1 MVQGQTRP
9 AIVAPMRIL
18 VTGAG
23 GFVGGHLLP
32 ELVSAGHEVVAASH
46 TAWTPPVPVATEV
59 FDIRDPARV
68 RAAVE
73 EHAPDGVIHL
83 AALASP
89 QKSWD
94 AAQETFEVNVIG
106 TTYLFEALA
115 GRPGTRV
122 LVVGSAQEYGAAQ
135 LDRPLRESDPLRPA
149 SPYAVSKVAQ
159 ELVAFAYGQRHG
171 LPVVVA
177 RSFNHTGPG
186 QTTDYAIGAFAAQVA
201 AIERGDQ
208 PPRLTVGW
216 LESRRDFLDVRDVCR
231 AYRLLVEA
239 GEAGEAY
246 NVASGRAERIG
257 DLLDILL
264 GAAGL
269 AGVVEVQAAA
279 APRPGDPQTLLGDG
293 TKLQQGLGWEP
304 EIPMA
309 TSVVDTLDSYR
320 DPGGPSGRRPAPE
333 TTRRAL

>member
-1 MVQGQTRP
+1 
-9 AIVAPMRIL
+9 MRIL

-23 GFVGGHLLP
+23 GFVGHHLLP
-32 ELVSAGHEVVAASH
+32 ELAGAGHEVVAVSH
-46 TAWTPPVPVATEV
+46 VPWTPPIPVATGV
-59 FDIRDPARV
+59 FDIRDPVRV
-68 RAAVE
+68 AAVVA
-73 EHAPDGVIHL
+73 EHAPEGVIHL

-106 TTYLFEALA
+106 TSHLLGALA
-115 GRPGTRV
+115 SRPGTRF
-122 LVVGSAQEYGAAQ
+122 LVVGSAQEYGAAH
-135 LDRPLRESDPLRPA
+135 LDRPLLETDPLRPA

-159 ELVAFAYGQRHG
+159 ELLAFAYGERHG

-186 QTTDYAIGAFAAQVA
+186 QTTDYAVGAFAAQVA

-208 PPRLTVGW
+208 PPRMTVGW

-239 GEAGEAY
+239 GEPGEVY

-257 DLLDILL
+257 DLLAILL
-264 GAAGL
+264 EAAGL
-269 AGVVEVQAAA
+269 SGVVEVHSAA
-279 APRPGDPQTLLGDG
+279 APRPGDPATLLGDA
-293 TKLQQGLGWEP
+293 TKLRQGLGWEP

-309 TSVVDTLDSYR
+309 TSVADTLDSHR

-333 TTRRAL
+333 TTRRAM